1 MRSPGGT
8 TLQFLGAAGTVTGS
22 KFLVAHRDTRI
33 LVDCGLYQGLREL
46 RERNWAPLPFDPAT
60 LDAVVLTHAHI
71 DHCGYLPRLVAEGF
85 SGPVYT
91 SARTAELAGIVLPDS
106 GHLNEEEASYARR
119 KGYSRHD
126 PVLPLFTEDDAHAA
140 LQQLVKVD
148 FGVMREIAPDVRIR
162 LSRAGHILGAASVAV
177 HVDRDE
183 IATAVFSGD
192 LGRDNHPFLVAP
204 DRAPEATTVL
214 VESTYGNRLHDDSD
228 GPALLAAAINTTIDR
243 GGSVIIPAFA
253 VDRTEV
259 LLHHLADLSAAG
271 QIPRH
276 LPVFVDSPM
285 ALAALRVYRDAIA
298 DGDPDIRPE
307 IAGTDPFAVPDLH
320 EVSDVE
326 GSKALNRP
334 AEPCVIISA
343 AGMASGGRVVHH
355 LAHLLPDSRNTVV
368 LVGYQAAGTRGRS
381 LVEGATELKM
391 LGRYVRVR
399 AQVVNLPHFSV
410 HADAAELTRWVG
422 SSGHEPDAVYVVH
435 GEPDGATA
443 LAERVRRT
451 LDWAAVVPRYAERVL
466 LRTNSAVANH

>member
-1 MRSPGGT
+1 MMSGPAGT

-22 KFLVAHRDTRI
+22 KFLIAHNDTRI

-46 RERNWAPLPFDPAT
+46 RERNWAPMPFDAAT
-60 LDAVVLTHAHI
+60 LDAVVLTHAHL

-85 SGPVYT
+85 SGPVYA
-91 SARTAELAGIVLPDS
+91 SRRTCELARIVLPDA
-106 GHLNEEEASYARR
+106 GYLQEEEASYARR

-140 LQQLVKVD
+140 TQLLVPID
-148 FGVMREIAPDVRIR
+148 FGATREVAPDVAIR

-177 HVDRDE
+177 HVGASE
-183 IATAVFSGD
+183 EATVAVSGD
-192 LGRDNHPFLVAP
+192 LGRDNHPFLVPP
-204 DRAPEATTVL
+204 DRAPAASNVL

-228 GPALLAAAINTTIDR
+228 GPALLADTINATIER

-259 LLHHLADLSAAG
+259 LLHHLAEQSASG
-271 QIPRH
+271 RLPRG

-285 ALAALRVYRDAIA
+285 ALAALRVYRRALA

-307 IAGTDPFAVPDLH
+307 IAGTDPFAVPNLR

-326 GSKALNRP
+326 GSKALNHP
-334 AEPCVIISA
+334 AEPCVIVSA

-355 LAHLLPDSRNTVV
+355 LAHALPDSRNSVV
-368 LVGYQAAGTRGRS
+368 LVGFQAAGTRGRS
-381 LVEGATELKM
+381 LLEGASELKM

-410 HADAAELTRWVG
+410 HADAGELTRWVG
-422 SSGHEPDAVYVVH
+422 SSGHAPDSVYVVH
-435 GEPDGATA
+435 GERDGATA
-443 LAERVRRT
+443 LAERIRQT
-451 LDWAAVVPRYAERVL
+451 LDWTAVVPRYAERVL
-466 LRTNSAVANH
+466 LA